1 MKQIMHFTCLILIG
15 IFMNI
20 NYIQAQ
26 TQPCRATDGKKV
38 DFYYNSPTFPGMC
51 AQFVLNS
58 ATCDFYPSEKAKQP
72 MALPVLDKVVNSETL
87 ADVIKKHPKLTAMDV
102 AFLLAAYEQW
112 NKAKLDIGFTI
123 LPSGLG
129 YKVIVEGTGKL
140 PEKNKKVKV
149 HYKGYLTDGTKF
161 DSSYDRNDPIE
172 ITLGVGQVIKGWDD
186 GIGLFKVGSKGVL
199 KIPAELGYG
208 SRGAGGAIPPNATL
222 FFDIEV
228 VSAE

>member
-1 MKQIMHFTCLILIG
+1 MKQIMRNIGLVFIG
-15 IFMNI
+15 ILLNI
-20 NYIQAQ
+20 NLIQAQ
-26 TQPCRATDGKKV
+26 SQACRVTEGKKI
-38 DFYYNSPTFPGMC
+38 DFYYNAASFPGMC
-51 AQFVLNS
+51 AQFTLNS
-58 ATCDFYPSEKAKQP
+58 QTCDFYPGEKAKQP
-72 MALPVLDKVVNSETL
+72 MALPVLDLVNSESL
-87 ADVIKKHPKLTAMDV
+87 AKMIHQHAKLTAMDV
-102 AFLLAAYEQW
+102 AFLLGAYEQW
-112 NKAKLDIGFTI
+112 GKAKLNIGFTI

-129 YKVIVEGTGKL
+129 YKVIEEGNGKL

-149 HYKGYLTDGTKF
+149 HYKGYLADGTKF

-172 ITLGVGQVIKGWDD
+172 ITLGVGQVIKGWDE

-208 SRGAGGAIPPNATL
+208 SRAAGSIPPNSTL